1 MREIKF
7 EYMLLEDNK
16 FVDKEVLTLEDIE
29 QKNTNEFCY
38 EILKENEKIIKRQY
52 TGLKDKNGVEIYE
65 GDIVKWGHLPN
76 RSECWHRVAK
86 VEMFPSLQFNI
97 LHYIDSKTLE
107 KKKGN
112 KHIFGFSNFIY
123 KDTHNSLEVIGN
135 IYENKELLKEVDEN
149 R

>member
-38 EILKENEKIIKRQY
+38 EILKENEKIIKRQF

-65 GDIVKWGHLPN
+65 GDVVKWGHLHN
-76 RSECWHRVAK
+76 RTECWHRVAK

-97 LHYIDSKTLE
+97 LHYIDSKTFE
-107 KKKGN
+107 KKKWN

-135 IYENKELLKEVDEN
+135 IYEHSYLLY
-149 R
+149 

>member
-29 QKNTNEFCY
+29 QKNTKEFCY
-38 EILKENEKIIKRQY
+38 EILKENEKIIKRQF

-65 GDIVKWGHLPN
+65 GDVVKWGHLPN

-135 IYENKELLKEVDEN
+135 IYENIELTEEVK
-149 R
+149 

>member
-7 EYMLLEDNK
+7 EYILLEDNK
-16 FVDKEVLTLEDIE
+16 FVDKEILTLEDIE

-65 GDIVKWGHLPN
+65 GDVVKWGHLPN

-135 IYENKELLKEVDEN
+135 IYENQELTEEVK
-149 R
+149 

>member
-1 MREIKF
+1 MRQVKF
-7 EYMLLEDNK
+7 RYWNGSKILNQEAIINHLNK
-16 FVDKEVLTLEDIE
+16 YIARNDKHLM
-29 QKNTNEFCY
+29 QF
-38 EILKENEKIIKRQY
+38 
-52 TGLKDKNGVEIYE
+52 TGLFDKQGVEIYE

-76 RSECWHRVAK
+76 RTECWHRVAK

-135 IYENKELLKEVDEN
+135 IYENTELTEEVK
-149 R
+149 

>member
-1 MREIKF
+1 MSQQKYRYYFQHEETGHITFKEYELEEIESYDGIQIPHRYF
-7 EYMLLEDNK
+7 ITARCQ
-16 FVDKEVLTLEDIE
+16 F
-29 QKNTNEFCY
+29 
-38 EILKENEKIIKRQY
+38 
-52 TGLKDKNGVEIYE
+52 TGLLSKDGVEIYE
-65 GDIVKWGHLPN
+65 GDVVKWGHLPN
-76 RSECWHRVAK
+76 RTECWHRVAK

-135 IYENKELLKEVDEN
+135 IYENIELTEEVK
-149 R
+149 

>member
-38 EILKENEKIIKRQY
+38 EILKENEKIIKRQF

-65 GDIVKWGHLPN
+65 GDVVKWGHLPN
-76 RSECWHRVAK
+76 RTECWHRVAK

-135 IYENKELLKEVDEN
+135 IYEHSYLLKEVK
-149 R
+149 

>member
-16 FVDKEVLTLEDIE
+16 FVDKEVLTLEDSE

-76 RSECWHRVAK
+76 RTECWHRVAK

-123 KDTHNSLEVIGN
+123 KDTHNSLEVIVN

>member
-1 MREIKF
+1 MGECFIKR
-7 EYMLLEDNK
+7 Y
-16 FVDKEVLTLEDIE
+16 TLIAR
-29 QKNTNEFCY
+29 
-38 EILKENEKIIKRQY
+38 RQY

-65 GDIVKWGHLPN
+65 GDVVKWGHLPN
-76 RSECWHRVAK
+76 RTECWHRVAK

-135 IYENKELLKEVDEN
+135 IYENTELTEDVE
-149 R
+149 

>member
-65 GDIVKWGHLPN
+65 GDVVKWGHLPN
-76 RSECWHRVAK
+76 RTECWHRVAK

-135 IYENKELLKEVDEN
+135 IYENQELLKEINEK

>member
-16 FVDKEVLTLEDIE
+16 FVDKERLTLEDIE
-29 QKNTNEFCY
+29 QQNTNEFCL

-52 TGLKDKNGVEIYE
+52 TGLKDRKGKEIYE

-76 RSECWHRVAK
+76 RSEFWHRVAK

-112 KHIFGFSNFIY
+112 SQLFLATK
-123 KDTHNSLEVIGN
+123 TSLEEYYKG
-135 IYENKELLKEVDEN
+135 L
-149 R
+149 

>member
-29 QKNTNEFCY
+29 QQNTNEFCL
-38 EILKENEKIIKRQY
+38 ETLKENEKIIKRQY

-76 RSECWHRVAK
+76 RTECWHRVAK

-135 IYENKELLKEVDEN
+135 IYENTELTEDVK
-149 R
+149 